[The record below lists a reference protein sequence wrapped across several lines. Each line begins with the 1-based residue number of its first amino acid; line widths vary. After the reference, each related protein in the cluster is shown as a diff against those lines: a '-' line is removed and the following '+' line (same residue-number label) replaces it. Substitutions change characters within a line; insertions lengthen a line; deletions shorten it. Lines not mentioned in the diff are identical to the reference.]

1 MAEPEIV
8 VANREHLWWLLA
20 EASQLEHM
28 IMCQYLFAE
37 FSLKSGDELTPDQ
50 AEVVDR
56 WRKTLRGIAVE
67 EMLHLALVA
76 NLMAAIGAAPTFGR
90 PNFPRRSGYFPA
102 GVQLDLLPFGEQALL
117 HFL

>member
-20 EASQLEHM
+20 EAAQLEHM

-37 FSLKSGDELTPDQ
+37 FSLKSEDELTRDE
-50 AEVVDR
+50 AEVVAG
-56 WRKTLRGIAVE
+56 WRATLHGIAVE

-76 NLMAAIGAAPTFGR
+76 NLMAAIGAAPVLGR

-102 GVQLDLLPFGEQALL
+102 PIQLEL
-117 HFL
+117 